1 MFLVPQP
8 SFLALFVVSAMSFE
22 KIVGHD
28 VICCFNE
35 VYMADM
41 ALFRSAIKSFSYLNL
56 LYMTFSFNG
65 LLSSLVPLTSF
76 VLVNDMSCDIFVTVL
91 LEEELE
97 FP

>member
-1 MFLVPQP
+1 MTLC
-8 SFLALFVVSAMSFE
+8 AVSMRF
-22 KIVGHD
+22 IWQTWLLLR
-28 VICCFNE
+28 F
-35 VYMADM
+35 
-41 ALFRSAIKSFSYLNL
+41 AIKSFSYLNL

-65 LLSSLVPLTSF
+65 LLSSFVPLTSF